1 MQVRF
6 KPKHITT
13 EKAGIIKTEYKAYL
27 MPFLNFFFDSVK
39 ISLICDHEP
48 TKHCYV
54 VSVQKVEKRPY
65 IIMLGCLHKVLP
77 LFPPNLG
84 TTGYSP

>member
-13 EKAGIIKTEYKAYL
+13 EMAGIIKTEYKAYL
-27 MPFLNFFFDSVK
+27 MPFFEIFFVSVK

-48 TKHCYV
+48 TKH
-54 VSVQKVEKRPY
+54 
-65 IIMLGCLHKVLP
+65 
-77 LFPPNLG
+77 
-84 TTGYSP
+84 